1 MLSSTFIT
9 RPKVL
14 SFLFSVPLQTVLPN
28 RARLY
33 KDVILLRLVRA
44 VRGVER
50 WMAFVEQFFF
60 SWKKRETHF
69 LGTCKGYYYIAF
81 GWETKTDWLTVSVI
95 GIFSISFDSLS
106 LSFFFLLSFSF
117 FFQVKCREFHRISQC
132 HWSSFS
138 CQSQC
143 ATDSSGSMLCDSC
156 NNFYTHKKMKF
167 FAFLCV
173 YVSVCHC
180 RNNVDTFKLYR
191 IPLSKTST
199 FSRNEVES
207 IETGET
213 GAK

>member
-1 MLSSTFIT
+1 M
-9 RPKVL
+9 
-14 SFLFSVPLQTVLPN
+14 
-28 RARLY
+28 
-33 KDVILLRLVRA
+33 RA